1 MPDVLIV
8 CEYATLS
15 GGERSMLA
23 TLDLVS
29 HAGFSMAVAAP
40 PDGPLAES
48 LGARGIEVVPF
59 TVRAGGATIPQTRSR
74 ELLGEI
80 LRRRQPAIVHANSL
94 AMGRLAGPV
103 AHEIGLAG
111 IAHLRDIVRLSA
123 QAIRDLNRNGRLLA
137 VSRATAEYHAAQGLD
152 TGRLHVV
159 HNGVDLELF
168 HPRLATGY
176 LHRELGLPP
185 EAMLIGAIGQICLRK
200 GFDTLVCAAQ
210 SLIDV
215 LPQAHYLLVGERWSG
230 KGESHELEQAIFAA
244 AEGPLAGRLHVTG
257 LREDVPHLLNE
268 LAMLVHP
275 ARQEPLGRVLL
286 EAAASGLP
294 VIATDVGG
302 TAEIFPPGSRA
313 ARLVPRD
320 DAKELA
326 EAIRELAAN
335 AEVRLQLSAAARRRM
350 EMAFRLD
357 TAAEVLVAQY
367 RAALGWATFHRTGV
381 PIPPAFSSPH

>member
-1 MPDVLIV
+1 MPDVLII

-29 HAGFSMAVAAP
+29 RAGFNLAAAAP

-48 LGARGIEVVPF
+48 LRARGLEVVPF
-59 TVRAGGATIPQTRSR
+59 TVRAGGATVPQARAR

-103 AHEIGLAG
+103 TFESKLAG
-111 IAHLRDIVRLSA
+111 MAHLRDIVRLSA
-123 QAIRDLNRNGRLLA
+123 QAIRDLNRNVRLLA

-152 TGRLHVV
+152 AGRLHVV

-168 HPRLATGY
+168 QPRRPTGY

-185 EAMLIGAIGQICLRK
+185 AAMLIGAIGQICLRK
-200 GFDTLVCAAQ
+200 GFDTLVRAAKL
-210 SLIDV
+210 LIDV

-230 KGESHELEQAIFAA
+230 KGESLELEQAISAA
-244 AEGPLAGRLHVTG
+244 AEGLLAGRLHVTG

-302 TAEIFPPGSRA
+302 TAEIFPPDSRT

-320 DAKELA
+320 DAEELA
-326 EAIRELAAN
+326 EAIRELAAS
-335 AEVRLQLSAAARRRM
+335 AEVRNQLGTAARRRM

-357 TAAEVLVAQY
+357 TAAEALVAQY
-367 RAALGWATFHRTGV
+367 RAALG
-381 PIPPAFSSPH
+381 

>member
-29 HAGFSMAVAAP
+29 RAGFNLAVAAP

-59 TVRAGGATIPQTRSR
+59 TIRARGAALPQARSR

-80 LRRRQPAIVHANSL
+80 IRRRQPAIVHANSL

-103 AHEIGLAG
+103 AFESGLAG

-123 QAIRDLNRNGRLLA
+123 QAIRDLNRNVRLLA
-137 VSRATAEYHAAQGLD
+137 VSRATAEFHAAQGLD
-152 TGRLHVV
+152 AEKLHVV
-159 HNGVDLELF
+159 YNGVDLELF
-168 HPRLATGY
+168 QPRRPTGY

-185 EAMLIGAIGQICLRK
+185 EAMLIGTIGQICLRK
-200 GFDTLVCAAQ
+200 GFDMLVRAAE
-210 SLIDV
+210 LLTHT

-244 AEGPLAGRLHVTG
+244 AEGPLAGRLHVMG
-257 LREDVPHLLNE
+257 LREDVPQLLNE

-326 EAIRELAAN
+326 EAIRELAVS
-335 AEVRLQLSAAARRRM
+335 AELRSQLGAAARQRM
-350 EMAFRLD
+350 GMAFRLD
-357 TAAEVLVAQY
+357 TAAEALVAQY
-367 RAALGWATFHRTGV
+367 RAAPG
-381 PIPPAFSSPH
+381 

>member
-29 HAGFSMAVAAP
+29 RAGFDMAVAAP
-40 PDGPLAES
+40 PDGPLAVS

-59 TVRAGGATIPQTRSR
+59 TIRAGGATVPQTRAR

-111 IAHLRDIVRLSA
+111 IAHLRDIVRLSV
-123 QAIRDLNRNGRLLA
+123 QAIRDLNRNVRLLA

-152 TGRLHVV
+152 AGRLHVV
-159 HNGVDLELF
+159 HNGVDLEFF
-168 HPRLATGY
+168 HPRPATGY

-185 EAMLIGAIGQICLRK
+185 DAMLIGAIGQICLRK
-200 GFDTLVCAAQ
+200 GFDTLVRAAK
-210 SLIDV
+210 LLTDV

-230 KGESHELEQAIFAA
+230 KGESLELEQAISVAA
-244 AEGPLAGRLHVTG
+244 AGPLAGRLHLTG
-257 LREDVPHLLNE
+257 LREDVPRLLNE
-268 LAMLVHP
+268 LTMLVHP
-275 ARQEPLGRVLL
+275 ARQEPFGRVLL
-286 EAAASGLP
+286 EAAASGVP

-302 TAEIFPPGSRA
+302 TAEIFPPDSRA

-320 DAKELA
+320 DANELA
-326 EAIRELAAN
+326 EAIRELTAN
-335 AEVRLQLSAAARRRM
+335 VELRNQLGAAARRRM
-350 EMAFRLD
+350 ELAFRLD
-357 TAAEVLVAQY
+357 TAAETLVVQY
-367 RAALGWATFHRTGV
+367 RAALG
-381 PIPPAFSSPH
+381 